1 MIRATPDIAIDD
13 ADVAFTFIRS
23 SGPGGQNVNKV
34 ATGVQLR
41 FDVAASG
48 ALPEPVKR
56 RLTRLA
62 GRRMTDAGVLIIA
75 ATRHRTQ
82 HANRRDAID
91 RLVRLIRRAAVRPAR
106 RVATAPTRAS
116 RQRRLDTKKRRAS
129 TKQLRRPPEP

>member
-13 ADVAFTFIRS
+13 ADVTFAFIRS

-48 ALPEPVKR
+48 ALPDPVKR
-56 RLTRLA
+56 RLVRLA
-62 GRRMTDAGVLIIA
+62 GRRMTDAGVLIIT

-82 HANRRDAID
+82 KANRRDAVD
-91 RLVRLIRRAAVRPAR
+91 RLVRLIRRAAVRPAP

-116 RQRRLDTKKRRAS
+116 RQRRLDAKKRRAAD
-129 TKQLRRPPEP
+129 KQLRRPPEP